1 MKNKKFEI
9 ITFLLVFLGLF
20 CFLYKFNNE
29 MILTKENIELI
40 NQDNDGEVYNLNGI
54 ESNIDVERV

>member
-9 ITFLLVFLGLF
+9 ITFLLVILGLF

-29 MILTKENIELI
+29 MILTKKNIELI
-40 NQDNDGEVYNLNGI
+40 NQDKKLEASEKSLD
-54 ESNIDVERV
+54 D